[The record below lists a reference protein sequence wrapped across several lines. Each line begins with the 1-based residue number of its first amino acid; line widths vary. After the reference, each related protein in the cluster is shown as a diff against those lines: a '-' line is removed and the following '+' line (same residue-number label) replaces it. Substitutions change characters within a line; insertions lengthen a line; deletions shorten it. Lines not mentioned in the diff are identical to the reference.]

1 MRRYTCAMTN
11 LITEL
16 GNNPDL
22 TVDEVYFSVDVEADG
37 DIPGP
42 FSMSS
47 FGMVAA
53 AYRTKSGLI
62 MNLDLDADENC
73 LYSELKPISDIFN
86 PEAAAIAGLD
96 RNELILHGKS
106 PDFAMLEA
114 TEFVNFRAR
123 SLGPNVR
130 PIFAGYPL
138 AYDWM
143 WMYWYF
149 MNFAKV
155 SPFGH
160 SGALDMKSYY
170 AGTDDIAIRRIGK
183 RSLPPELKTKRRH
196 THNAL
201 DDARGQGDLLQAL
214 LRREATKKAKP

>member
-1 MRRYTCAMTN
+1 MTN
-11 LITEL
+11 NLSKET
-16 GNNPDL
+16 GNDPDV

-37 DIPGP
+37 EIPGP

-62 MNLDLDADENC
+62 VDLDLDADENC
-73 LYSELKPISDIFN
+73 LYSELKPISNNFN
-86 PEAAAIAGLD
+86 PEAAAVAGLD
-96 RNELILHGKS
+96 REDLILNGKS
-106 PDFAMLEA
+106 PEVAMLEA
-114 TEFVNFRAR
+114 INFVNTSAQN
-123 SLGPNVR
+123 LGPHVR

-160 SGALDMKSYY
+160 SGAIDMKSYY
-170 AGTDDIAIRRIGK
+170 AAKDDIAIRRIGK

-214 LRREATKKAKP
+214 LRREARKSAKP